1 MFIFIILFFIIY
13 VVSFVYLFYKINLL
27 EDDVE
32 TLYDNY
38 SDYIKNNF
46 RSDKNV

>member
-1 MFIFIILFFIIY
+1 MFIFIIIFFIIF
-13 VVSFVYLFYKINLL
+13 VISFVYLFYKINLL
-27 EDDVE
+27 EDDID

-46 RSDKNV
+46 RSDRNV